1 MEGGDKR
8 GEVFFFLAAANGD
21 GGFVVVFHKLQRI
34 VGWELL
40 GGVLS
45 DYGVCWYA
53 HDLVA
58 ILYRMIGANY

>member
-8 GEVFFFLAAANGD
+8 GEVYFFFATNGD
-21 GGFVVVFHKLQRI
+21 EGVVVVFHELQRV
-34 VGWELL
+34 VGREAL

-53 HDLVA
+53 YDLVA
-58 ILYRMIGANY
+58 VLYGMIGAYY